1 MIRTDPVNMILKT
14 GVTVKG
20 PGKIVGVKD
29 TSGVRLTA
37 NGANEIAIG
46 ITAGDS
52 SRAAGGALETAAGAT
67 VAVYPLGGVLMVQ
80 SKAGDAYTTGC
91 TVYVGANGLATSTAG
106 SNKKLGL
113 YVGKAHTAPALVD
126 SGAGDGLTDA
136 GVTGT
141 ATTEGGMIPVMT
153 AGAAIA

>member
-20 PGKIVGVKD
+20 PGKIIGVKD

-37 NGANEIAIG
+37 NGNNEIAIG
-46 ITAGDS
+46 VSAGDS

-80 SKAGDAYTTGC
+80 SKAGVTYNVGDLVYAEADGLASKSSSSNK
-91 TVYVGANGLATSTAG
+91 VLGIYVGEDGLTSA
-106 SNKKLGL
+106 
-113 YVGKAHTAPALVD
+113 ALVVNGAGD
-126 SGAGDGLTDA
+126 SGASE
-136 GVTGT
+136 GT
-141 ATTEGGMIPVMT
+141 MILVNT
-153 AGAAIA
+153 AGAATA

>member
-20 PGKIVGVKD
+20 PGKIIGVKD

-37 NGANEIAIG
+37 SGANEIAIG
-46 ITAGDS
+46 VSAGDS

-80 SKAGDAYTTGC
+80 SKAGVTYNVGDLVYAGGDGLADKTSSSQKVLGI
-91 TVYVGANGLATSTAG
+91 YVGEDAVEGA
-106 SNKKLGL
+106 
-113 YVGKAHTAPALVD
+113 ALVVNGAGD
-126 SGAGDGLTDA
+126 SGASE
-136 GVTGT
+136 GT
-141 ATTEGGMIPVMT
+141 MILVNT
-153 AGAAIA
+153 AGAATA